1 MATIPGR
8 DNFDFEEQR
17 VRILRA
23 IEEVENLAS
32 ERRKLAAEELKLA
45 SERLKLDAEQYK
57 FDAERQKFD
66 AEQSKLDAERRK
78 FAKDTGIAPWLLLAQ
93 GLIGGA
99 ALLGAALALLKFLA
113 A

>member
-1 MATIPGR
+1 MATVSER
-8 DNFDFEEQR
+8 ENFDFEEQR

-57 FDAERQKFD
+57 FDAERG
-66 AEQSKLDAERRK
+66 KLT
-78 FAKDTGIAPWLLLAQ
+78 KDTGIAPWLLLAQ
-93 GLIGGA
+93 GIIAGA
-99 ALLGAALALLKFLA
+99 ALLGAALALLKYLVA
-113 A
+113 